1 MVFRVALVKRET
13 FQRTRK
19 STEGEIWLAMRRCD
33 ANSCRTVAD
42 VRQTSAG
49 ENTTTLTRE
58 SHLTCTSGVH
68 CRGKIACTRL
78 RITLRVVPPGH
89 TRERQRGERERLRS
103 RFAGRTGTGHKWQES
118 LLRNFHTPVSIRS
131 ALFYRRIHG
140 YQPMVDAILGNG
152 SRVTDA
158 RKSGWTSREARRTRG
173 QIRVSR
179 TRRDGRIESGPA
191 VARR

>member
-1 MVFRVALVKRET
+1 
-13 FQRTRK
+13 
-19 STEGEIWLAMRRCD
+19 MRRCD

-58 SHLTCTSGVH
+58 SHLTCTSGTLPWEDSVH
-68 CRGKIACTRL
+68 TTTDYTPRGSARSHEGET
-78 RITLRVVPPGH
+78 
-89 TRERQRGERERLRS
+89 ERRERLRS

-118 LLRNFHTPVSIRS
+118 LLRNFHTPASIRS
-131 ALFYRRIHG
+131 TLFYRRIHG
-140 YQPMVDAILGNG
+140 YQPMVDTILGNG

-158 RKSGWTSREARRTRG
+158 RKSGWTSREAQRTRG

-179 TRRDGRIESGPA
+179 TLRDGRIESGPA